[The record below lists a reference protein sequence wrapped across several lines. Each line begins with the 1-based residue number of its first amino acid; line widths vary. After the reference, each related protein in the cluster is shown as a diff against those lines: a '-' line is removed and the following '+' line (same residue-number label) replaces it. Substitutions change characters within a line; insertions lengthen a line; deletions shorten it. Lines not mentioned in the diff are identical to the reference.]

1 MFSAE
6 PALSCGQSQPSEKVL
21 FLTSLE
27 EDLELLYSLSA
38 ARTACRTQ
46 DHGVS
51 TRASQ
56 EAMMCGGRILVK
68 SPQAQGRCSRCWPG
82 SPAQQ
87 SLPTSVSP
95 VLRLNGALTSV
106 SGGPDPRVMALG
118 DEVFGR

>member
-1 MFSAE
+1 MAS
-6 PALSCGQSQPSEKVL
+6 PNPLEKVL

-56 EAMMCGGRILVK
+56 EAMMWRKDTAAPRPRADAHGAGLALLLN
-68 SPQAQGRCSRCWPG
+68 SPCPHQLALCS
-82 SPAQQ
+82 
-87 SLPTSVSP
+87 
-95 VLRLNGALTSV
+95 
-106 SGGPDPRVMALG
+106 D
-118 DEVFGR
+118 